1 MLILISIWF
10 KCGSIIITSNPAIY
24 RLTIRPFICPFNSL
38 INNSIRLIAIVK
50 FH

>member
-1 MLILISIWF
+1 MLISIIFWF
-10 KCGSIIITSNPAIY
+10 KCGSIIITSNLAIY
-24 RLTIRPFICPFNSL
+24 RSTIRPFICPFNSL